1 MRFQITRLRAA
12 AAAALLSVS
21 LATPALARDDDWR
34 DDGYRRGY
42 PVHEHGRHCDRDGH
56 DRWDRGDHGRH
67 WDRDRRWHGGYRD
80 YGRRGYDHY
89 DRDYEYGCRPCGKRW
104 GDRDKFHRHL
114 RRHHGIA
121 SHFVPNVVVAVDWG
135 WLFRG

>member
-21 LATPALARDDDWR
+21 LAAPAFADRDWDDD
-34 DDGYRRGY
+34 DHYDRRGY
-42 PVHEHGRHCDRDGH
+42 PVHEHGRSCGRDWDRGGWYG
-56 DRWDRGDHGRH
+56 RWDRGWGRERGYYVRDYYDHH
-67 WDRDRRWHGGYRD
+67 DRDHD
-80 YGRRGYDHY
+80 
-89 DRDYEYGCRPCGKRW
+89 YGCRPCGKRW
-104 GDRDKFHRHL
+104 GSRDKFHRHL
-114 RRHHGIA
+114 RKHHGIP